1 MMSPHSSTRH
11 GTLTTWCRQGTVW
24 LSAAAAVLLLLP
36 VALLPAVLLLLCSL
50 HTATAAL
57 LHTAEINASYTR
69 GRTTKRKFRALDAYD
84 AMKLEA
90 TMARVVCTHS

>member
-36 VALLPAVLLLLCSL
+36 VALLYHHDFLHVAVLS
-50 HTATAAL
+50 
-57 LHTAEINASYTR
+57 S
-69 GRTTKRKFRALDAYD
+69 D
-84 AMKLEA
+84 
-90 TMARVVCTHS
+90 